1 MPMILPLEAKRWNRF
16 VALLASAFFFLCLPI
31 GTNDEFDVRHRIDR
45 CPDERKTRVK
55 HATTYSCMGGFMKI
69 EASACTHLKES
80 QGQLS
85 LLGCQPESSQQTPG
99 STNFIGLQRFFNK
112 PAK

>member
-1 MPMILPLEAKRWNRF
+1 MRLSGSFVTPVVCDRSNYLRQQIPLHRCIKLDEGAMPMILPLEAKRWNRF

-55 HATTYSCMGGFMKI
+55 HATTYSCMGGFVKC
-69 EASACTHLKES
+69 S
-80 QGQLS
+80 
-85 LLGCQPESSQQTPG
+85 
-99 STNFIGLQRFFNK
+99 
-112 PAK
+112 